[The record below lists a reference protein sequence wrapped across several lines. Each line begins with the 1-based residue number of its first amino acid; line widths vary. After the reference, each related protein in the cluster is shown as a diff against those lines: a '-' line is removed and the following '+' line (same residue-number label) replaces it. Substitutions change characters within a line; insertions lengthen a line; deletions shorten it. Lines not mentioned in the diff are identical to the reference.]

1 MKLLTGSLLSSGKLL
16 PPKIQFPNN
25 QNEKAMKR
33 VFLLFVCLSF
43 SVVSF
48 GQTAIQPEPMDEIKI
63 KAWIKREIPLLG
75 AYSEKIANNVVLEHR
90 VESAVLSDGRL
101 TIRSTEADASGKSS
115 LTYTE
120 TVTLKDVDVSKI
132 RAVASAHEDGIF
144 FVPMIAAA
152 NRGQPFTEQL
162 KVGDE
167 TARDIETKSEVRVVV
182 RDLAAANVVAAVLRL
197 AAVLCGAPD
206 KPVEIPV
213 IKPPAYESTTHGGI
227 YLAYLEPRSVP
238 ALGSSKID
246 ASKVKFLPQRPCGVG
261 FGNTVDQSILGV
273 VAREIDLSD
282 DSTALQLL
290 QMGIKFG
297 QEVCPP
303 RGENFQGVPLGRTVS
318 VSLKPGDPATFSVTN
333 LSVIFAVLGGGTAFD
348 TPSDSVSG
356 FWGDSQPSLIRGYQN
371 APKALKLSQAY
382 SAQKVRQ
389 QNEVLEQERQAE
401 QKKQS
406 EIAAR
411 SAAFVKA
418 NGVKHFVT
426 VQQLAANPFV
436 YQDQVV
442 AIYGEFQQMNSAT
455 SGLFSVRDKNFVVSA
470 IPTAKFTQEG
480 SMVMLACRVLGNIE
494 IKLPVLG
501 PTLVP
506 HLSFVGSVF
515 CQQQG
520 GRDYDFNLKA
530 K

>member
-1 MKLLTGSLLSSGKLL
+1 
-16 PPKIQFPNN
+16 
-25 QNEKAMKR
+25 
-33 VFLLFVCLSF
+33 
-43 SVVSF
+43 
-48 GQTAIQPEPMDEIKI
+48 MDEIKI

-182 RDLAAANVVAAVLRL
+182 RDLAAANVVAAVLRR

-213 IKPPAYESTTHGGI
+213 IEPPSDSSTTHGGI
-227 YLAYLEPRSVP
+227 YLGYLKYRDVP
-238 ALGSSKID
+238 APGSSKID
-246 ASKVKFLPQRPCGVG
+246 ASKVKFLPKRPCYVG
-261 FGNTVDQSILGV
+261 FGNTVDQDVLGV
-273 VAREIDLSD
+273 VAQEIDLSD

-303 RGENFQGVPLGRTVS
+303 RGENFQGILRGRTVS
-318 VSLKPGDPATFSVTN
+318 VTLKPGAPTTFSATN
-333 LSVIFAVLGGGTAFD
+333 LTVIFPLTGGTGFD
-348 TPSDSVSG
+348 RPSDTVFG
-356 FWGDSQPSLIRGYQN
+356 FWSDSEPGLIRGYCN
-371 APKALKLSQAY
+371 APQALKLSQAY
-382 SAQKVRQ
+382 NAQKVRQ
-389 QNEVLEQERQAE
+389 QNEVLEQERRAE
-401 QKKQS
+401 QKKQAAIAAQQA

-426 VQQLAANPFV
+426 VQQIAANPFI
-436 YQDQVV
+436 YQDQIV

-455 SGLFSVRDKNFVVSA
+455 AGLFSVRDKSFVVSA

-480 SMVMLACRVLGNIE
+480 IMVMLAGKVLGNIE
-494 IKLPVLG
+494 IKLPLLG

-506 HLSFVGSVF
+506 HLSFVGSAF
-515 CQQQG
+515 CQEHG